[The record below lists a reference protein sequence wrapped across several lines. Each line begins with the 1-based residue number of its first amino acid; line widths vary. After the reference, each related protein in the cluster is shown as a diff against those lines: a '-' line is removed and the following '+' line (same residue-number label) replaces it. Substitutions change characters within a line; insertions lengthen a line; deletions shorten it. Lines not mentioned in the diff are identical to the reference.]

1 MPIPPDAV
9 KKLVKKYTGSNITSD
24 GAAEIA
30 KFLERKAK
38 EIANFAV
45 KNAKKKK
52 RNKVTK
58 EDIEAYIFQK
68 GGINDKGI

>member
-30 KFLERKAK
+30 KFLE
-38 EIANFAV
+38 
-45 KNAKKKK
+45 NAKKKK